1 MNIYIVEA
9 TNFDYDDYDSIV
21 VVAENEERAIEIAT
35 EKERELELN
44 DGRVVNLG
52 AYFRED
58 QHPLTA
64 KKIDLNKEDIIH
76 ASFNAG

>member
-9 TNFDYDDYDSIV
+9 TNVEYDDYDSIV
-21 VVAENEERAIEIAT
+21 VVAENEERAIKIAT
-35 EKERELELN
+35 NKERTLELN
-44 DGRVVNLG
+44 DGRVVNLS
-52 AYFRED
+52 AYFREN